1 MIGTAEVIVLLAIAS
16 LGHAMALVWYIAAQ
30 HNWRMCERTIYDF
43 PFKPEQIRR
52 ELRNS
57 IHTPI
62 HAVLLGAFLGFGFFK
77 NTSLSSFILSLLAT
91 TVWAEVWH
99 YASHRAFHL
108 SALHWIHAEHH
119 KSRLNSPFTAI
130 SFAFSEKL
138 IFDLGLLLP
147 LAAIDLVFS
156 MNFFGIAGWY
166 IGYLLINS
174 VSSREFRAEIARL
187 QPTSGTDSDQHH
199 VPFPASLQVHGKLRS
214 RDTFLGQAVQDRV
227 GGLRKV
233 VRPHLAREEAS
244 HQAAGESWGIGC
256 SSRPQAARADRGS
269 CFLPRWRR
277 PSCWRPSCAQRAV
290 RSILPSI
297 RSLWEGCS

>member
-57 IHTPI
+57 IHAPI
-62 HAVLLGAFLGFGFFK
+62 HAMLLGAFLGFGFFK

-147 LAAIDLVFS
+147 LAAIDSVFS

-174 VSSREFRAEIARL
+174 VSHANFELKSRGYNRGLGRILTSTTYHSLHHSRYTGNYGLGTRFMDKLFKTEWEDYERLYDRISQERRPLTRL
-187 QPTSGTDSDQHH
+187 QE
-199 VPFPASLQVHGKLRS
+199 
-214 RDTFLGQAVQDRV
+214 RV
-227 GGLRKV
+227 GG
-233 VRPHLAREEAS
+233 
-244 HQAAGESWGIGC
+244 
-256 SSRPQAARADRGS
+256 
-269 CFLPRWRR
+269 
-277 PSCWRPSCAQRAV
+277 
-290 RSILPSI
+290 
-297 RSLWEGCS
+297 